1 MACAGLFGV
10 AGAPSSVDGK
20 LLDSRYFHM
29 QRIALTGALV
39 FAAALSLA
47 AQKGEILEQILV
59 KVNGDII
66 TKTELE
72 QRQIA
77 ALRQRDP
84 SFRPATD
91 ADLQKALAEITP
103 DVIVNAV
110 DEMLLVQRGR
120 ELGYTLTSE
129 RFNSIVENIKKENK
143 IETDEQFQAALKQE
157 NLTIDDLRRQIERQ
171 MLISQV
177 QQVEVAGKIAVSEDE
192 VKKFYEENR
201 ASFTSQP
208 QITLRE
214 ILVAVAAS
222 DKGVN
227 VAEDDQAKA
236 KADEIHKRLTS
247 GEPFA
252 RLASDLSDSG
262 SKANGGLIGPILR
275 TDLSPELL
283 KEIDP
288 LKVGELTRVLRTARG
303 YQIIKLEARTEQKVK
318 TLDEARS
325 EIADR
330 LAGNKQRGHLLTYLR
345 QLRGQAIIDWKNDEI
360 KKAYDLGVQQQQQ
373 QQSDVP

>member
-1 MACAGLFGV
+1 
-10 AGAPSSVDGK
+10 
-20 LLDSRYFHM
+20 M
-29 QRIALTGALV
+29 QRIALTSALVV
-39 FAAALSLA
+39 FAAAGLV

-84 SFRPATD
+84 NFRPASD
-91 ADLQKALAEITP
+91 AELQKALVEVTP
-103 DVIVNAV
+103 DVIVNAI

-129 RFNSIVENIKKENK
+129 RFNTIVENIKKENK
-143 IETDEQFQAALKQE
+143 IETDEAFQAALKQE
-157 NLTIDDLRRQIERQ
+157 NLTLDDLRRQIERQ

-177 QQVEVAGKIAVSEDE
+177 QQVEVAGKISVSEDE
-192 VKKFYEENR
+192 IKKFYDENR
-201 ASFTSQP
+201 ESFSTQP
-208 QITLRE
+208 EITLRE
-214 ILVAVAAS
+214 ILVSVAS
-222 DKGVN
+222 TEKGVN
-227 VAEDDQAKA
+227 VADDDAAKA
-236 KADEIHKRLTS
+236 KAEEIRKRLAD

-252 RLASDLSDSG
+252 RLASEVSDSG
-262 SKANGGLIGPILR
+262 SKANGGLIGPISR
-275 TDLSPELL
+275 SDLSPELL

-288 LKVGELTRVLRTARG
+288 LKVGEMTRVLRTTRG
-303 YQIIKLEARTEQKVK
+303 YQIVKLESRTEPKTK
-318 TLDEARS
+318 TLDEARG

-330 LAGNKQRGHLLTYLR
+330 LAGNKQRGHLLTYLK
-345 QLRGQAIIDWKNDEI
+345 QLRSQAIIDWKNEEI

-373 QQSDVP
+373 QSSDVP